1 MEIDILI
8 DRDLYLI
15 DRKTD
20 SLLDW
25 LANWGG
31 LLDGLSFI
39 GRNMLVSY
47 AGYFLNTML
56 SSELV
61 RTVPSKNKENKFF
74 KKYGDSKHDLKRSR
88 LRKTL
93 LEDFN
98 KDQRFEPNSFLLSLV

>member
-39 GRNMLVSY
+39 GKNLLISY
-47 AGYFLNTML
+47 AGYFLNSML

-61 RTVPSKNKENKFF
+61 RIVPS
-74 KKYGDSKHDLKRSR
+74 
-88 LRKTL
+88 
-93 LEDFN
+93 
-98 KDQRFEPNSFLLSLV
+98 